1 MAGRSSPS
9 PLVRVVVVA
18 GALPVMLRNRRID
31 PALNPPRRDAP
42 QQGAHYIGI
51 QRIFA
56 DPCEVF
62 AGA

>member
-1 MAGRSSPS
+1 
-9 PLVRVVVVA
+9 
-18 GALPVMLRNRRID
+18 LPVMLRNRRID

-42 QQGAHYIGI
+42 QHGAHYIGI